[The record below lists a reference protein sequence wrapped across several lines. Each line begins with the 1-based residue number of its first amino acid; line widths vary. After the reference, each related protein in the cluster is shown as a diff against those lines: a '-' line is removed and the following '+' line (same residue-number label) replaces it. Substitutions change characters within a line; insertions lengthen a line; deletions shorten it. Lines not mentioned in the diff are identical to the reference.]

1 MDFSPTIEVKHGYIY
16 VAAAAPESAPT
27 TRYAYYLYE
36 KGQGLV
42 EKRRYSDCATCLF
55 RPFSPGSYYVKV
67 FVRAPS
73 SDPNGGY
80 DISTARTGKVSVP
93 GKNTTPSI
101 YPTISLRYEELDD
114 LVIPPRKSIIYNIAW
129 NGVHYEFLIRHKPE
143 STQALVLG
151 TGAVGEHPR
160 PYFARNSWAAEFP
173 CTAIYYS
180 DPTSYMGECHLGW
193 GYGTNQRWYLEDIA
207 ILTLRILRKLKIQPE
222 DTLFYGSSGGGFT
235 SMLLASMFHSRA
247 TVINPQFFIENYRKL
262 PVGQMK
268 AVCLKAGETLIP
280 QRSSISAMFE
290 AVNYFPVLHIFQNI
304 LSSGDISLQLSP
316 FLAKASTSK
325 LSTEIPLRI
334 DLYFKEGG
342 HNAMPDKNVCIEQV
356 TEDLACPL
364 PASARTVPPVKDGF
378 LNRFL
383 AEFYENK

>member
-247 TVINPQFFIENYRKL
+247 TVINPQFIIENYWKSL
-262 PVGQMK
+262 VNQMK
-268 AVCLKAGETLIP
+268 AACLKEGETLIP
-280 QRSSISAMFE
+280 QRTHVVHFFQETGYIPS
-290 AVNYFPVLHIFQNI
+290 LHIIQNLYSERDI
-304 LSSGDISLQLSP
+304 LLQVTP
-316 FLAKASTSK
+316 FLSELTKSG
-325 LSTEIPLRI
+325 LSVKNHFGLEFYT
-334 DLYFKEGG
+334 KEGG
-342 HNAMPDKNVCIEQV
+342 HNAMPDKSVCLKHIL
-356 TEDLACPL
+356 EDLTL
-364 PASARTVPPVKDGF
+364 PIASAPYEVHAADAGF
-378 LNRFL
+378 LSRFL
-383 AEFYENK
+383 SELHKSK

>member
-1 MDFSPTIEVKHGYIY
+1 M
-16 VAAAAPESAPT
+16 
-27 TRYAYYLYE
+27 
-36 KGQGLV
+36 
-42 EKRRYSDCATCLF
+42 
-55 RPFSPGSYYVKV
+55 KV

-114 LVIPPRKSIIYNIAW
+114 LVIPPRKSMIYNIAW
-129 NGVHYEFLIRHKPE
+129 DGVHYEFLIHHKPE

-180 DPTSYMGECHLGW
+180 DPTSYIGECHLGW

-222 DTLFYGSSGGGFT
+222 DTLLYGSSGGGFT
-235 SMLLASMFHSRA
+235 SMLLAAMFRSRA